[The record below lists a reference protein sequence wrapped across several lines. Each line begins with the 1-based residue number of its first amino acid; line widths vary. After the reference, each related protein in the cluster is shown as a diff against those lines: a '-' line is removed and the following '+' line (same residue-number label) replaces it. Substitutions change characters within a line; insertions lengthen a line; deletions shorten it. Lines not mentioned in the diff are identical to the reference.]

1 MNGSPQQR
9 SYIRTVKN
17 RCRVCFT
24 CVRKCPA
31 KAIRITKQQAEVIPD
46 RCIGCGNCVKMCSQG
61 AKQLVPTTDA
71 VLELLATGQPVAAC
85 LAPSF
90 PAEFV
95 EWDFRVV
102 VGMTRKLGF
111 SLVTEV
117 GFGADLVAERYRRL
131 IADNPG
137 KGYVGTTCP
146 GVVGYVERYQPVMVP
161 KLAPIVSPMIAMTR
175 ALRRLH
181 GQDLPVVFIGPCIA
195 KKVEGD
201 DVLRG
206 DGSPE
211 MSAVI
216 TFQELRRLF
225 EDQGVMPDDATPS
238 DFDPPH
244 PGLGTLF
251 PLARGILQAA
261 RIKEDLITGG
271 VVAADG
277 LTNFTCALNE
287 AAAGNLDTELL
298 ELLCCT
304 GCIAGPGMTTKG
316 TLFARRARVSHYVKF
331 RMASLNQELWQ
342 STVDGMAGLD
352 LSRGFV
358 NRDRRLPDVAEEDID
373 ATLVRM
379 GKKTHEDELNCG
391 ACGYL
396 TCREHAIA
404 VIRGLA
410 ETEMCLPYV
419 IEEFQHS
426 MRELSNS
433 HEELSNAREQLMHS
447 ERLATMGQL
456 AAGVAHELNNPLGVV
471 LMYTH
476 LMLDEASEKSP
487 MHEDLSLIAQ
497 QADRCKRI
505 VAGLLDFARENK
517 ALLQHVKIRPLVQ
530 RALEG
535 MRIPDDIDVTVR
547 HLHTSEECE
556 LDPDQIVQV
565 LTNLLSNAIAAMP
578 EGGELEITVEEQE
591 DTIVFRVRDTGTGIR
606 EEHLNKIFQPF
617 FSTKGGKGT
626 GLGLAVTYGIVK
638 MHRGDIKVVSNADPE
653 KGPTGTTFEVRL
665 PRRKPVPSYVGGKD
679 E

>member
-1 MNGSPQQR
+1 
-9 SYIRTVKN
+9 
-17 RCRVCFT
+17 
-24 CVRKCPA
+24 
-31 KAIRITKQQAEVIPD
+31 
-46 RCIGCGNCVKMCSQG
+46 
-61 AKQLVPTTDA
+61 
-71 VLELLATGQPVAAC
+71 
-85 LAPSF
+85 
-90 PAEFV
+90 
-95 EWDFRVV
+95 
-102 VGMTRKLGF
+102 
-111 SLVTEV
+111 
-117 GFGADLVAERYRRL
+117 
-131 IADNPG
+131 
-137 KGYVGTTCP
+137 
-146 GVVGYVERYQPVMVP
+146 
-161 KLAPIVSPMIAMTR
+161 
-175 ALRRLH
+175 
-181 GQDLPVVFIGPCIA
+181 
-195 KKVEGD
+195 
-201 DVLRG
+201 
-206 DGSPE
+206 
-211 MSAVI
+211 
-216 TFQELRRLF
+216 
-225 EDQGVMPDDATPS
+225 
-238 DFDPPH
+238 
-244 PGLGTLF
+244 
-251 PLARGILQAA
+251 
-261 RIKEDLITGG
+261 
-271 VVAADG
+271 
-277 LTNFTCALNE
+277 
-287 AAAGNLDTELL
+287 
-298 ELLCCT
+298 
-304 GCIAGPGMTTKG
+304 
-316 TLFARRARVSHYVKF
+316 
-331 RMASLNQELWQ
+331 
-342 STVDGMAGLD
+342 
-352 LSRGFV
+352 V